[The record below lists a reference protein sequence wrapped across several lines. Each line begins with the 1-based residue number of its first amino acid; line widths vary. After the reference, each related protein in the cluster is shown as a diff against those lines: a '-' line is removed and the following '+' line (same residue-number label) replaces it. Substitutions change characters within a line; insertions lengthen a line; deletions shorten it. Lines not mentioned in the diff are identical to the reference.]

1 MDNNNTNAL
10 WERWNKPIDESNIMW
25 LLNYL
30 DVKKKSVEKK
40 AAEKDQTDRVQSSI
54 NLDNA
59 RMNVS
64 SKDIDDQMYVASR
77 WDELAAMIVD
87 YGKDHWRTIS
97 GSTADVINTYLEWI
111 KDNPA
116 YWDRSKEFYDY
127 THGTEDRYS
136 FAERMWWLAEPTDAE
151 KTVDWLKNVWN
162 NWKWSFKTAW
172 KWLRD
177 LVYSFDTANWDTEDV
192 KANAIT
198 EYAYAKYGK
207 DITDDEWRKVEWDIE
222 HNPEVLDSYIAD
234 QRPISALVETV
245 WWWIAAL
252 ANTTWRWAILNGVIA
267 AGIET
272 PYLRDVIWLAWEWL
286 DAIWGLW
293 IDFVSLVPWI
303 WDEIKEMSP
312 ETRSMANQFLWG
324 YLFWKAIMKEWEW
337 GNIEA
342 RPWVKNVFK
351 NITPKWLRKQIDK
364 VNKDPQLKTLEKEQ
378 NLQNG
383 KEQLANKILEPEQ
396 TKFTPQ
402 ISNTLDRLEWLEKIT
417 TFEELWDAV
426 DGLMERV
433 VRTEDELLSQ
443 DTRTTGPANDTQVYK
458 GATFHPVREWINILR
473 QIYADDRVILA
484 QIDQLEWLYQQWKV
498 TAKVKNDMARAITK
512 GYESYTK
519 NNELKASEIAW
530 KVEEIRQS
538 LKRDARWWLEDY
550 VPWFKNAL
558 EYLDKVY
565 SEAIT
570 TKTHIN
576 TMKNKLQKAEAK
588 QKISTPARNAA
599 KAWNTTAEA
608 FLSRWRSLTTKRKNK
623 LNSPYNPIS
632 LQNDLNLALR
642 LFSSKKAKLW
652 GTNNEELIEAYLS
665 KLAADENVSKTTAA
679 DLNDLAGEFQNG
691 PLEWEV
697 INPKEPIHSNR
708 NIYDSNKYLEDIVQY
723 AEATRAL
730 LEDPNYN
737 WQEPINYSTP
747 TRVTPEG
754 YAARYWQTLEWWKEV
769 LKEIWIDE
777 KEIPEI
783 EKVLRTVTQEPLIKD
798 VPNGKR
804 TDFLWRDT
812 WTSKSK
818 K

>member
-10 WERWNKPIDESNIMW
+10 WERRNKPIDESNIMW

-30 DVKKKSVEKK
+30 DVKKKSIEKK
-40 AAEKDQTDRVQSSI
+40 AADRDQAERVQSSI

-87 YGKDHWRTIS
+87 YGKDHWKTIS
-97 GSTADVINTYLEWI
+97 GSTADVINTYLAWV

-116 YWDRSKEFYDY
+116 FWDRSKEFYDY
-127 THGTEDRYS
+127 THGTEDKFD
-136 FAERMWWLAEPTDAE
+136 FAKRMWRLDEPTTAE
-151 KTVDWLKNVWN
+151 KAVDWLKNVWN

-177 LVYSFDTANWDTEDV
+177 LIYSFDTANWDTEDV

-198 EYAYAKYGK
+198 EYAYAKYGR
-207 DITDDEWRKVEWDIE
+207 DITDDEWRKVQWDVD

-234 QRPISALVETV
+234 QRPLPALIETV
-245 WWWIAAL
+245 GWWVAAL
-252 ANTTWRWAILNGVIA
+252 ANATWLWFVINGLVA

-272 PYLRDVIWLAWEWL
+272 PYLKDVIWVIWQWL
-286 DAIWGLW
+286 DAGWWLW

-303 WDEIKEMSP
+303 WDEIQEMSP
-312 ETRSMANQFLWG
+312 ETRTMANQFLWW
-324 YLFWKAIMKEWEW
+324 YLFWKAVLKEWEW
-337 GNIEA
+337 GKIEM
-342 RPWVKNVFK
+342 RPWVKNVFE
-351 NITPKWLRKQIDK
+351 NITPSRLKKQLNKTTKDK
-364 VNKDPQLKTLEKEQ
+364 ELKTLEAEE
-378 NLQNG
+378 NLQRG
-383 KEQLANKILEPEQ
+383 KEQLANTILEPEQ
-396 TKFTPQ
+396 TKFVPE
-402 ISNTLDRLEWLEKIT
+402 ISNTLDRLDWLEKIT
-417 TFEELWDAV
+417 TYEQLWDSV
-426 DGLMERV
+426 DALMERIV
-433 VRTEDELLSQ
+433 KMEDDLLSQ
-443 DTRTTGPANDTQVYK
+443 DTRTTWPANDTQLYK
-458 GATFHPVREWINILR
+458 DATFHPVREWINILR
-473 QIYADDRVILA
+473 QIYADDRVVLA
-484 QIDQLEWLYQQWKV
+484 QIDKIEWLYQQWKI

-512 GYESYTK
+512 WYESYTK

-530 KVEEIRQS
+530 KVEEARQA
-538 LKRDARWWLEDY
+538 LKRDARWWLEWS

-565 SEAIT
+565 HEAIT

-576 TMKNKLQKAEAK
+576 SMKNKLQKAEGK

-599 KAWNTTAEA
+599 KKWVSVAEA
-608 FLSRWRSLTTKRKNK
+608 FLSRWRSLTTKWKQK
-623 LNSPYNPIS
+623 LNSQYNPIT
-632 LQNDLNLALR
+632 LQDDLNLALR

-652 GTNNEELIEAYLS
+652 GTNNEQLIEAYLS
-665 KLAADENVSKTTAA
+665 KLAEDENVYKTTAA
-679 DLNDLAGEFQNG
+679 DLNDLAGESQNW

-697 INPKEPIHSNR
+697 INPKEPTHSNR

-723 AEATRAL
+723 AEETKAL
-730 LEDPNYN
+730 LEDPKYN
-737 WQEPINYSTP
+737 GQAPINYSTP

-754 YAARYWQTLEWWKEV
+754 YAGRYWQTLEWWKEV

-783 EKVLRTVTQEPLIKD
+783 EKVLRTVTQEQLIKD

-804 TDFLWRDT
+804 TDFLWRDI